1 MLNRTKK
8 KQTVDSQLK
17 VPLNKTIKM
26 PHTYVI
32 IFAVIVACW
41 LVTFLV
47 PVGKFNT
54 HEVEW
59 TTSDGGTKTRTVLQ
73 TETFRYQYD
82 LDEGKLKTELEALV
96 KNDAKLQEVG
106 LDKATIEGLL
116 AKDVAEWNES
126 TLDEAGL
133 TEPTIYGLYKESV
146 YDTSVKAKKQV
157 SLWGTE
163 DFGGIGLLNYVFE
176 GLVTGDKWG
185 SAVGVVAFILVI
197 GGAFGIIMKT
207 GAVDAGIHSFI
218 RITKGKEVLALPLL
232 FILFS
237 LGGAVFGMSEEAIPF
252 AMIVIPFVIAMGYDA
267 ITGVAITFVATQV
280 GSATSWMNPFGIGI
294 AQGIAGVPVL
304 SGATFRIVLWVL
316 GTAAGVFYT
325 MVYARKIKKN
335 PTQSLAYESDEFFR
349 NNVLDEGEKVEF
361 KLGHKLILVTIA
373 AVIVWIVWG
382 VTQKGF
388 YIPEIA
394 SQFFVMGFVAGIIG
408 VIFKLNGM
416 TVNDIASSFQSG
428 AGDLVGAAIVVGMA
442 KGILIVLGGSAAD
455 EFNALNTILH
465 ATGSALSALPA
476 AVSAVFMYVFQTV
489 FNFFVPSGTG
499 QAALTMPILAP
510 LSDIVGVTRQVSC
523 LAYQLGAGFADAI
536 VPTSASLMGVLGVA
550 RLDWSKW
557 FKFQI
562 KMQGFF
568 FAFGTI
574 SIIVAVLV
582 GLS

>member
-1 MLNRTKK
+1 MSNGRKRNESTASKRNEP
-8 KQTVDSQLK
+8 Q
-17 VPLNKTIKM
+17 NKTIKM

-41 LVTFLV
+41 LVTFLI
-47 PVGKFNT
+47 PVGKYDT

-59 TTSDGGTKTRTVLQ
+59 TTSEGVTKSRTVLI
-73 TETFRYQYD
+73 TDTFRYQYD
-82 LDEGKLKTELEALV
+82 LDEVKLKAELQSLV
-96 KNDAKLQEVG
+96 NNHAKLEEAG
-106 LDKATIEGLL
+106 LDKAAIEGLL
-116 AKDVAEWNES
+116 AKDIKEWNES
-126 TLDEAGL
+126 TLDEVGL
-133 TEPTIYGLYKESV
+133 TESTIYGFYKESV
-146 YDTSVKAKKQV
+146 YDTSAKAKKHIGI
-157 SLWGTE
+157 WGTE

-252 AMIVIPFVIAMGYDA
+252 AMIVVPFVIAMGYDA

-304 SGATFRIVLWVL
+304 SGAPFRIVLWVI
-316 GTAAGVFYT
+316 GTAAGIFYT
-325 MVYARKIKKN
+325 MVYARRIKKN
-335 PTQSLAYESDEFFR
+335 PKQSLAYESDEFFR
-349 NNVLDEGEKVEF
+349 NTVLEDNEKVQF
-361 KLGHKLILVTIA
+361 KLGHKLVLVTVA
-373 AVIVWIVWG
+373 AVIIWIVWG
-382 VTQKGF
+382 VTKKGF

-394 SQFFVMGFVAGIIG
+394 SQFFVMGFIAGIIG

-416 TVNDIASSFQSG
+416 TVNDMASSFQSG
-428 AGDLVGAAIVVGMA
+428 ASDLVGAAIVVGMA
-442 KGILIVLGGSAAD
+442 KGILIVLGGSVAS
-455 EFNALNTILH
+455 EFNTLNTILH
-465 ATGSALSALPA
+465 ATGNALSNLPA

-574 SIIVAVLV
+574 SIIVAVLI

>member
-1 MLNRTKK
+1 MLNQTKK
-8 KQTVDSQLK
+8 NQSIGTKGNRQK
-17 VPLNKTIKM
+17 NKTIKM

-41 LVTFLV
+41 LVTFLI
-47 PVGKFNT
+47 PVGKYDT

-59 TTSDGGTKTRTVLQ
+59 TTSEGITKSRTVLI
-73 TETFRYQYD
+73 TDTFRYQYD
-82 LDEGKLKTELEALV
+82 LDEDKLKTELQSLV
-96 KNDAKLQEVG
+96 KNDAKLEEAG
-106 LDKATIEGLL
+106 LDKVAIEGLL
-116 AKDVAEWNES
+116 AKDIKEWNES
-126 TLDEAGL
+126 ALDEAGL
-133 TEPTIYGLYKESV
+133 TESSIYGLYKEAV
-146 YDTSVKAKKQV
+146 YDTSTKAKKHIGI
-157 SLWGTE
+157 WGTE

-232 FILFS
+232 FALFS

-252 AMIVIPFVIAMGYDA
+252 AMIVVPFVIAMGYDA

-304 SGATFRIVLWVL
+304 SGATFRIVLWII
-316 GTAAGVFYT
+316 GTAAGIFYT

-335 PTQSLAYESDEFFR
+335 PKQSLAYESDEFFR
-349 NNVLDEGEKVEF
+349 NNVLEEGEKVEF
-361 KLGHKLILVTIA
+361 SLGHKLILLTVA
-373 AVIVWIVWG
+373 AVVVWIVWG
-382 VTQKGF
+382 VSKKGF

-394 SQFFVMGFVAGIIG
+394 SQFFVMGFVSGIIG
-408 VIFKLNGM
+408 IIFKLNGM

-428 AGDLVGAAIVVGMA
+428 AADLVGAAIVVGMA

-455 EFNALNTILH
+455 EFNTLNTILH
-465 ATGSALSALPA
+465 ATGSALSTLPS

-510 LSDIVGVTRQVSC
+510 LSDMVGVTRQVSC

-568 FAFGTI
+568 FAFGTL
-574 SIIVAVLV
+574 SIIVAVLI
-582 GLS
+582 GFN